1 MKKPVDKGVQIMF
14 EQKLFKRR
22 LTDAPLS
29 IAQAQCN
36 CGLFLNGSKRV
47 KSGEIGL
54 KTLDNNSDAH
64 LTLERGG
71 KTSC

>member
-1 MKKPVDKGVQIMF
+1 MF

-29 IAQAQCN
+29 IVQAQCN

-54 KTLDNNSDAH
+54 KTLDNNPDAH
-64 LTLERGG
+64 YNSLRGG
-71 KTSC
+71 KTLC